1 MYLNLQLSSLA
12 LCIFFIGC
20 GEKKSKATTEN
31 SKSGISSGH
40 LIPGISQ
47 EIYTKLLDS
56 CSNIDYIFHDLP
68 FSRSQSDDPDIN
80 QNIMFIDI
88 NKPVGQL
95 VPGCKPIARKF
106 FQIKG
111 NIVYDA
117 DVYLSDKCNFY
128 VFVDKSNKPIFANQ
142 MTETGRN
149 FYNNIIRQV
158 TGATSTGTQ

>member
-1 MYLNLQLSSLA
+1 M
-12 LCIFFIGC
+12 
-20 GEKKSKATTEN
+20 
-31 SKSGISSGH
+31 
-40 LIPGISQ
+40 
-47 EIYTKLLDS
+47 
-56 CSNIDYIFHDLP
+56 
-68 FSRSQSDDPDIN
+68 
-80 QNIMFIDI
+80 
-88 NKPVGQL
+88 
-95 VPGCKPIARKF
+95 PGCKPIAVKF